1 MLKNILTVAIR
12 NLLKQRF
19 YSILNVFGLGVGLAV
34 FMVISLYIDYQF
46 SYDGFHEKGDRLYR
60 IDQTF
65 IWGDAYPTF
74 GSTGPGVS
82 DAIRTDIPG
91 VEQTSRV
98 YTVGDRVISVPSQQ
112 NVVAY
117 EDNGV
122 GAVDSTFLQLFT
134 FQMIAGDAST
144 ALDEPFSVVI
154 TRSSALKYFGK
165 VDALGQTLKMTD
177 GRTEGLYKVT
187 GVMED
192 VPPNSHF
199 SFNILASMSS
209 FPEVAARKAT
219 WFWSGFVT
227 YALLKKGANPELVR
241 EAIFDLPS
249 KRAGQAY
256 ETITSGGKPWHLYLV
271 PLSDIWLHSVSS
283 PNRLGPTSNILYV
296 YVLSAIAIMV
306 LVLAS
311 VNYMNMA
318 TARSVSRSKEVG
330 VRKMMGALKE
340 HLLFQF
346 LAESFILVILSSAL
360 AVGLVELCLPY
371 FNSLA
376 GIQLSTLSLFNSG
389 VKVAFLLAIVFGTAL
404 LAGAYPAF
412 YMARF
417 SPIQALRKQ
426 NKVGRGGQLLRGGLV
441 VFQFAISIT
450 LVVLSFIVYDQISY
464 LQNRDLG
471 FDKDNLIIVPQVQ
484 RMDSVKRVSFREV
497 LSNNPSVASVGMS
510 TSVPPNIWDGD
521 SFTTEED
528 PENEQPINYMN
539 VSNNYLQTLG
549 VDVLY
554 GRIFEEGFQADRT
567 SVVLNENAVKAL
579 GWNNDETV
587 IGKKLVY
594 WGTRFNVIGVIKDFN
609 YWTLDSPIQPL
620 AVFPYGA
627 PITHQETHFLSV
639 RLKPENNQAADVK
652 DFLSFLTV
660 QWDEFAPGLPFSYQF
675 TDAMFFSAFEFE
687 QRLGQLFSVF
697 TGLAILIACMGLLG
711 LASYMAEVRNK
722 EIGIRKVLGASVSQL
737 VVLMGKDFARLVI
750 IAFAISVPL
759 GWWAANMWLQNYQ
772 YRTNINWQV
781 FIYAGLSALVLAVLT
796 VSYQSVKTAFSNPV
810 DVLHEE

>member
-1 MLKNILTVAIR
+1 M
-12 NLLKQRF
+12 KQRF
-19 YSILNVFGLGVGLAV
+19 YAVLNIFGLGVGLAV
-34 FMVISLYIDYQF
+34 FMVISLFIDYQL
-46 SYDGFHEKGDRLYR
+46 SYDTFHSKADRLYR

-74 GSTGPGVS
+74 GSTGPGVAGS
-82 DAIRTDIPG
+82 IRTDVPG
-91 VEQTSRV
+91 VEQVARIYTAGERV
-98 YTVGDRVISVPSQQ
+98 VTVPSQPDAVGHQ
-112 NVVAY
+112 
-117 EDNGV
+117 EDGML
-122 GAVDSTFLQLFT
+122 AVDSTFLDLFT
-134 FQMIAGDAST
+134 FPMLQGEKET
-144 ALDEPFSVVI
+144 ALDEPFSAVI
-154 TRSSALKYFGK
+154 TESAARFYFGENE
-165 VDALGQTLKMTD
+165 ALGQLLKITD

-187 GVMED
+187 GVVED
-192 VPPNSHF
+192 MPANSHF
-199 SFNILASMSS
+199 TFTILASMSS
-209 FPEVAARKAT
+209 FPEVARRNNT

-227 YALLKKGANPELVR
+227 YVLLKENTDPESVK
-241 EAIFDLPS
+241 EVIFDMPS
-249 KRAGQAY
+249 RRAGEAY
-256 ETITSGGKPWHLYLV
+256 TTITSSGSPWHLYMV
-271 PLSDIWLHSVSS
+271 PITDIWLHSVNS
-283 PNRLGPTSNILYV
+283 PNRLGATGNILYV

-306 LVLAS
+306 LTLAC

-318 TARSVSRSKEVG
+318 TARSVGRSKEVG
-330 VRKMMGALKE
+330 VRKMMGALQE
-340 HLLFQF
+340 HLLLQF
-346 LAESFILVILSSAL
+346 LAESFILVIISAAL
-360 AVGLVELCLPY
+360 AIGMVELVIPY

-376 GIQLSTLSLFNSG
+376 AIQLSTLGLFNSG
-389 VKVAFLLAIVFGTAL
+389 AKVLFLLAVILTTAL

-426 NKVGRGGQLLRGGLV
+426 NKVGKSGKLLRGGLV

-464 LQNRDLG
+464 LQNRDIG
-471 FDKDNLIIVPQVQ
+471 FDKNNLIIVPQVQ
-484 RMDSVKRVSFREV
+484 RMDSVKRVSLREV
-497 LSNNPSVASVGMS
+497 LSGHPSVASVAMS

-521 SFTTEED
+521 SFTTEDD

-554 GRIFEEGFQADRT
+554 GRIFEEGFQADSK

-579 GWNNDETV
+579 GWSNDETV
-587 IGKKLVY
+587 IGRKLVY
-594 WGTRFNVIGVIKDFN
+594 WGSRFNVIGVIKDFN
-609 YWTLDSPIQPL
+609 YWALDSPIQPL

-639 RLKPENNQAADVK
+639 RLKPENNRAADVK
-652 DFLSFLTV
+652 DFLSFLTL

-722 EIGIRKVLGASVSQL
+722 EIGIRKVLGASVAQL
-737 VVLMGKDFARLVI
+737 VVLMGKDFARLV
-750 IAFAISVPL
+750 AFAFIISVPL
-759 GWWAANMWLQNYQ
+759 SWWAGSAWLENYE
-772 YRTNINWQV
+772 YRTGISWHV
-781 FIYAGLSALVLAVLT
+781 FVYAGVSALVLALIT